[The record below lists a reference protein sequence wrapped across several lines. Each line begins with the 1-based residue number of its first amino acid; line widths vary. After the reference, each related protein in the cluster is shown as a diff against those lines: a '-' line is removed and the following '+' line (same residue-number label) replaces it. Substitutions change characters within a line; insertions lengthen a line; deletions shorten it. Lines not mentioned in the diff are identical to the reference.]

1 MITTEQ
7 TQWKKC
13 LELIRSRLNPQQYT
27 TWFEPIG
34 FKSYDI
40 ATKEVTIYVPSHFF
54 YEYLEEHYRQLIYLA
69 IFHVF
74 GPDSKLVYKVAL
86 IQDEEVREEGN
97 QATLLREP
105 SSSRPLNRAPGAI
118 HTAAP
123 VSDFQSYLNL
133 SQNFDNFIEGSSNR
147 LPRSVGQSVADQ
159 PARKTFNPLFIY
171 GPSGCGKTHLVNAIG
186 VRLRQMHPEKR
197 VLYVSAN
204 VFQVQYVDARLNNK
218 TNDFIHFYQSI
229 DCLIVDDVQEFSG
242 KEKTMEAFFH
252 IFNHLHLNGRQII
265 MTSDRPPV
273 ELRDVEERMLTR
285 FKWGM
290 LAELESPDIQLRRD
304 ILRQL
309 VSKDGLEISD
319 DVIEYVAE
327 HLQDNVRELEGFVN
341 SMLAYSVV
349 NGDVIDLEFAKKILK
364 ANTRY
369 RRRVLNADEIIEV
382 VCRKYKVTNEELC
395 GQSRKAEFVLARQ
408 VAMYLTQKHT
418 GDTVKHIGHIIGRR
432 SHATVIHGIQCIDKK
447 MKESAEFKKEIKEL
461 EKKL

>member
-1 MITTEQ
+1 MTTPQ
-7 TQWKKC
+7 DQWKRC
-13 LELIRSRLNPQQYT
+13 LELIRSRLNQQQFT
-27 TWFEPIG
+27 TWFDPIS
-34 FKSYDI
+34 FKSYDFQ
-40 ATKEVTIYVPSHFF
+40 TKEVAIYVPSQFF

-69 IFHVF
+69 LYHVF
-74 GPDSKLVYKVAL
+74 GKDTRLVYQVAV
-86 IQDEEVREEGN
+86 IQNEVVREEGN
-97 QATLLREP
+97 SATLLREP
-105 SSSRPLNRAPGAI
+105 TSNRMHNRAPGVM
-118 HTAAP
+118 HTIIPA
-123 VSDFQSYLNL
+123 SDFESYLNHA
-133 SQNFDNFIEGSSNR
+133 QNFDNFLEGMSNR
-147 LPRSVGQSVADQ
+147 LPRSVGQSVADY

-186 VRLRQMHPEKR
+186 VRLRQQHPEKR

-204 VFQVQYVDARLNNK
+204 LFQVQYVDARLNNK

-273 ELRDVEERMLTR
+273 ELKDVEERMLTR

-290 LAELESPDIQLRRD
+290 LAELEAPDKQLRRD
-304 ILRQL
+304 ILTRL
-309 VSKDGLEISD
+309 VRKDGLDISE
-319 DVIEYVAE
+319 DVIDYVAE

-349 NGDVIDLEFAKKILK
+349 NGTHIDLEFAKKILK

-369 RRRVLNADEIIEV
+369 RRRALTIEDIMEA
-382 VCRKYKVTNEELC
+382 VCRQYKVTNEELC
-395 GQSRKAEFVLARQ
+395 GQSRKAEFVMARQ
-408 VAMYLTQKHT
+408 VAMYLAQKHT

-432 SHATVIHGIQCIDKK
+432 THATVIHGIQTIEAKIK
-447 MKESAEFKKEIKEL
+447 SNPTFKKELKDL
-461 EKKL
+461 EKKM